1 MNQTHQTKDQKYYSR
16 LFRRF
21 ILLTMICSLVP
32 LLLAGWAINLRYS
45 EFAKERLIRTLQNRV
60 DFHKRIIELFL
71 KENITRLEF
80 ISRTYSMG
88 DLITNDQ
95 LTLIL
100 ENINRDGWVLTDIGI
115 IDEQGYHLAYAGPYD
130 LIDKNYSNTFWF
142 KEVMEKGSYTSDMFM
157 GFRQEPHF
165 IMAVTKNENGSRWIL
180 RATINTDSFRSLV
193 ENVKIGKTGE
203 VYILNHKGIYQ
214 TSPDSQGSIM
224 TPAPGF
230 EGERHD
236 QVKFRVLET
245 PHTEGKTKKIV
256 CETWLTDPQWLLVA
270 RVDESEIFEEVHLAN
285 RATLVSLHVS
295 AAIILVVTVLI
306 TRYMVMII
314 KRRDLEVEGMSSQ
327 LMQAGKL
334 AAIGEL
340 SAGVA
345 HEINNPL
352 AIIMTEHQ
360 LLLDAEK
367 TAPIQDNA
375 FGEQFSDSLKQIGT
389 QVLRCKHITRNLL
402 KFARRT
408 KSVIEAVNIN
418 LFIREVI
425 DLMEREA
432 KSGGIEFKAFLD
444 ESLPH
449 LLTDPSQLQQVLLNL
464 INNAID
470 AHEEKG
476 GGTITLST
484 APARAPKGILIT
496 IQDTGS
502 GIKEQNLEKIF
513 DPFFTTKAPGR
524 GTGLGLSICYTIIRQ
539 LGGQIQ
545 VESEMGKGTLF
556 TLLFPLTPPEES
568 SGIDENHSVQA
579 TMG

>member
-1 MNQTHQTKDQKYYSR
+1 MDQTYKIKDKKHYSR

-32 LLLAGWAINLRYS
+32 LLLAGWAINLHYS
-45 EFAKERLIRTLQNRV
+45 EFAKERIIKTLQARV
-60 DFHKRIIELFL
+60 DFHKKIIEHFL

-95 LTLIL
+95 LARIL
-100 ENINRDGWVLTDIGI
+100 ENINRDAWILTDIGI
-115 IDEQGYHLAYAGPYD
+115 IDEHGYHLAYVGPYD
-130 LIDKNYSNTFWF
+130 LIDKNYSGTFWF

-165 IMAVTKNENGSRWIL
+165 IMAVTKNESGSKWIL

-203 VYILNHKGIYQ
+203 VYLLNRKGIYQ
-214 TSPDSQGSIM
+214 TSPASEGSIM
-224 TPAPGF
+224 TLAPGF
-230 EGERHD
+230 DDMVHD
-236 QVKFRVLET
+236 EVRFRFLGI
-245 PHTEGKTKKIV
+245 PGKDTKKIV
-256 CETWLTDPQWLLVA
+256 CETWLDDPQWLLVA
-270 RVDESEIFEEVHLAN
+270 RVDEREIFEEVRHTN
-285 RATLVSLHVS
+285 RATLIFLHLS
-295 AAIILVVTVLI
+295 ALMILAVTALI
-306 TRYMVMII
+306 TRHMINVI
-314 KRRDLEVEGMSSQ
+314 KRRDILVEGMNQQ
-327 LMQAGKL
+327 LMQTGKL

-360 LLLDAEK
+360 LLQDAEK
-367 TAPIQDNA
+367 AVPITDQA
-375 FGEQFSDSLKQIGT
+375 FGEQFSESLQQINT

-408 KSVIEAVNIN
+408 QSVIEPIDIN
-418 LFIREVI
+418 LFLKEVI

-432 KSGGIEFKAFLD
+432 KSGGIMFKAALNK
-444 ESLPH
+444 SLPTI
-449 LLTDPSQLQQVLLNL
+449 LSDASQLQQVFLNL
-464 INNAID
+464 FNNAID
-470 AHEEKG
+470 AHEKKG
-476 GGTITLST
+476 GGIITITT
-484 APARAPKGILIT
+484 AHAIDHAGIVVT
-496 IQDTGS
+496 IEDTGS

-524 GTGLGLSICYTIIRQ
+524 GTGLGLSICYSIIKQ
-539 LGGQIQ
+539 LGGEIQ
-545 VESEMGKGTLF
+545 VESQVEKGTLF
-556 TLLFPLTPPEES
+556 TLTFPLKPSEES
-568 SGIDENHSVQA
+568 IGTEANHL
-579 TMG
+579 T